1 MEGKSKRRRRGEDV
15 WKIGEYFPWMENDAR
30 RGEEGGE
37 GSRLIEAILESTA
50 LQRFLW
56 VKGLDFKEAAPIQ
69 RLLTVRENSGRRET
83 GSGSREPPLAITIEK
98 YFSR

>member
-1 MEGKSKRRRRGEDV
+1 
-15 WKIGEYFPWMENDAR
+15 MENDAR

-69 RLLTVRENSGRRET
+69 RGVGC
-83 GSGSREPPLAITIEK
+83 
-98 YFSR
+98 